1 MFYRYLLLTLLLWPL
16 VHGQNGPLTK
26 DQIIQMSNAG
36 VSEDVIVG
44 KINSEQNLPQFNAA
58 DFITMKLAGV
68 SDGVIRAL
76 ATLPYH
82 PAVGSGLEYHL
93 TTGELDLVYAIIN
106 VGEESDGYWRET
118 RISSHSKSAT
128 SDVVMK
134 ELMVGQPPL
143 PQRRIL
149 KVNGLKSMEVRVA
162 GAKPEAKPKG
172 KPNYGMYLF
181 VLNAFVGAL
190 DVMSADAAQRQVRAA
205 ANSRPVRT
213 DAERLQYAG
222 QASTRI
228 TPPPISPPSSDTVAP
243 TKSTNPP
250 TVTGPA
256 GKSGS
261 GGLSTNLA
269 KVGTESVTVPA
280 GTFECEHYAGDAS
293 GKHSEVWISS
303 QAPWYGLVKLVSPDG
318 NLELQKVFK
327 QETSQITDPPINKN

>member
-143 PQRRIL
+143 PQRRIPE
-149 KVNGLKSMEVRVA
+149 SEWTEVHGSTGRWSEA
-162 GAKPEAKPKG
+162 GSQTQRQAKLWNVPVRFECFRRRARRNVGGRCTEAGSRSRKLPTG
-172 KPNYGMYLF
+172 PYRCREASVRRSGFNP
-181 VLNAFVGAL
+181 
-190 DVMSADAAQRQVRAA
+190 DHSSADFASQFRYRCANQKHQPSNRYRSSRQKRERRFVHKPRESRDRVRHR
-205 ANSRPVRT
+205 SR
-213 DAERLQYAG
+213 
-222 QASTRI
+222 
-228 TPPPISPPSSDTVAP
+228 
-243 TKSTNPP
+243 
-250 TVTGPA
+250 
-256 GKSGS
+256 
-261 GGLSTNLA
+261 
-269 KVGTESVTVPA
+269 
-280 GTFECEHYAGDAS
+280 
-293 GKHSEVWISS
+293 
-303 QAPWYGLVKLVSPDG
+303 G
-318 NLELQKVFK
+318 NLRMRALRRRCQRK
-327 QETSQITDPPINKN
+327 T